1 MAQVIQLKD
10 GSLHTV
16 FGEQD
21 ILSLVEDKLG
31 MEVRQ
36 VLEEL
41 LFERSEDAEY
51 IADLEKEA
59 EEKKRHYISV
69 LGALQE
75 QSEIIAGLIV
85 QKEIDRCALSKA
97 SGIIGTTTG
106 RELNRQ

>member
-21 ILSLVEDKLG
+21 ILSLVEEKLG
-31 MEVRQ
+31 IEPRQ
-36 VLEEL
+36 VLEAL
-41 LFERSEDAEY
+41 LFKRSEDAEY

-59 EEKKRHYISV
+59 EEKKTHYLSV
-69 LGALQE
+69 MRTLRE
-75 QSEIIAGLIV
+75 QSEIIAGLIS
-85 QKEIDRCALSKA
+85 QREIDRRALSRA
-97 SGIIGTTTG
+97 AGIIGTTTG